1 MPPMTLSEISALI
14 GRGLST
20 SSFTDSLKFDCGA
33 DGVIV
38 IADKTVSLEDAPTDC
53 TLSISRENLQKLIF
67 GKLNPMTGVMMGK
80 LKVSGDATVA
90 LKLGQLLKA

>member
-1 MPPMTLSEISALI
+1 MPLTKLAETIQM
-14 GRGLST
+14 GLSR
-20 SSFTDSLKFDCGA
+20 SDFTDSLKFDCGA

-38 IADKTVSLEDAPTDC
+38 LADKQVSIENRDTDC
-53 TLSISRENLQKLIF
+53 TIRISSENLAKLIS

-90 LKLGQLLKA
+90 MKLGQLLKR